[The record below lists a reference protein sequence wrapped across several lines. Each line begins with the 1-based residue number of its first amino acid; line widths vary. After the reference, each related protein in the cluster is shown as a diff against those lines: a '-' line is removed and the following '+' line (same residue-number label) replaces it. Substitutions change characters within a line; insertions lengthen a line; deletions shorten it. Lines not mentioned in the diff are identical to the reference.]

1 MMRLLYTFTILFYF
15 LIIKLL
21 SPFNKRA
28 KFMVDGRKKK
38 LPEITSNEK
47 IIWVHAASL
56 GEFEQGRPIIEAIKA
71 KNEGHKILLTFFSP
85 SGYEI
90 RKNYEHADFV
100 QYLPIDTI
108 SNAKKFINHFN
119 PEVVIFVKY
128 EFWYNLIK
136 VLNDKKISIIFV
148 SAIFRPSQ
156 PFFKFYG
163 SWMRKHLK
171 MANHFFVQD
180 KNSAQLLEK
189 IGIKNVTIAGDTRYD
204 RVAMVAKNPMQ
215 MPVLEEFSKTRP
227 TILAGSTWE
236 PDESLLLD
244 LMNSTSGKYNLII
257 APHQIHEAHI
267 ESIQRKF
274 EAFSLVLISQAL
286 ESGIEKNSNIV
297 IINGMGYLMH
307 LYQYCQ
313 IAYIG
318 GGFGVGIHNI
328 LEAATFGKPVI
339 FGPNFQKFKEAVDL
353 KAEGGAFS
361 ISDGSELMKNV
372 EKLNSDGIF
381 YEKTCLI
388 VKHHVA
394 RNLGATDKIINF
406 LFP

>member
-1 MMRLLYTFTILFYF
+1 MRILYSIGILVYSLLIRVLAPFHRKA
-15 LIIKLL
+15 KL
-21 SPFNKRA
+21 
-28 KFMVDGRKKK
+28 MIDGRKTTFPK
-38 LPEITSNEK
+38 IDSRSK
-47 IIWVHAASL
+47 IIWIHAASL
-56 GEFEQGRPIIEAIKA
+56 GEFEQGRPIIEAIKQ
-71 KNEGHKILLTFFSP
+71 NRPEYKILLTFFSP
-85 SGYEI
+85 SGFEI

-100 QYLPIDTI
+100 HYIPFDTI
-108 SNAKKFINHFN
+108 HNAKRFINHFK
-119 PEVVIFVKY
+119 PEIAIFIKY
-128 EFWYNLIK
+128 EFWYNFLK
-136 VLNDKKISIIFV
+136 VLNDSKINIIFV

-171 MANHFFVQD
+171 LAEHFFVQD

-189 IGIKNVTIAGDTRYD
+189 IGINNVTIAGDTRYD

-215 MPVLEEFSKTRP
+215 MPVLEEFSKNRS

-236 PDESLLLD
+236 ADEALLLD

-257 APHQIHEAHI
+257 APHQIHESHI
-267 ESIQRKF
+267 ESIQKKF
-274 EAFSLVLISQAL
+274 EAFSPVLISQAL

-307 LYQYCQ
+307 LYQYCH
-313 IAYIG
+313 IAFIG

-339 FGPNFQKFKEAVDL
+339 FGPNYLKFKEAVDL
-353 KAEGGAFS
+353 IAEGGAFS
-361 ISDGSELMKNV
+361 ISDGSDLMKNV

-394 RNLGATDKIINF
+394 RNLGATTKILNF